1 MARALK
7 HLTGQPLP
15 CRDGEGGRGGVRRL
29 PRRPTA
35 SQMLYESLR
44 DRVPS
49 LELAPGAP
57 LSRAEIAESYGVSQT
72 PVRDALQRLEAEG
85 LAETFPQSRTLV
97 SRIDLAHARETQF
110 LRLGLELEV
119 ARVLAALPDP
129 AAAVAPAR
137 RIVERQATA
146 LAAGDLEV
154 FAALDHD
161 FHRAL
166 CEAAGHP
173 ALWDLIAERS
183 GHIDRLRTL
192 NLPDPGKPLD
202 ILSRHREI
210 LEAIAAGDR
219 DAAEAAVRRHLS
231 GTLQAAEAIRAR
243 RPDCF

>member
-1 MARALK
+1 MTQFQRLEAR
-7 HLTGQPLP
+7 GPV
-15 CRDGEGGRGGVRRL
+15 RDGDGRGGGARRL

-35 SQMLYESLR
+35 AQMLYDSLR
-44 DRVPS
+44 ERVLS
-49 LELAPGAP
+49 LELAPGAA
-57 LSRAEIAESYGVSQT
+57 LSRAEIAQSYGVSQT

-85 LAETFPQSRTLV
+85 LVETFPQSRTQV

-129 AAAVAPAR
+129 AAALAPAR
-137 RIVERQATA
+137 RILERQAAA
-146 LAAGDLEV
+146 LADDDLES
-154 FAALDHD
+154 FSALDAG

-166 CEAAGHP
+166 VEAAGHP

-183 GHIDRLRTL
+183 GHIDRLRAL

-219 DAAEAAVRRHLS
+219 AAAEAAVRRHLS
-231 GTLQAAEAIRAR
+231 GTLQAAEAIKAR

>member
-1 MARALK
+1 MTQFQEVDPNGPHPRPAA
-7 HLTGQPLP
+7 P
-15 CRDGEGGRGGVRRL
+15 GGRRL

-35 SQMLYESLR
+35 AQMLYDSLR
-44 DRVPS
+44 ARVLS
-49 LELAPGAP
+49 LELAPGAA
-57 LSRAEIAESYGVSQT
+57 LSRVEIARDYGVSQT

-85 LAETFPQSRTLV
+85 LVETFPQSRTHV

-129 AAAVAPAR
+129 AAALAPAS
-137 RIVERQATA
+137 RIVEAQAAA
-146 LAAGDLEV
+146 LAAGDLER
-154 FAALDHD
+154 FSALDAA

-166 CEAAGHP
+166 VEAAGHP
-173 ALWDLIAERS
+173 ALWEVIAARS
-183 GHIDRLRTL
+183 GHIDRLRAL

-210 LEAIAAGDR
+210 LAAVAAGDR
-219 DAAEAAVRRHLS
+219 AAAEAVVRRHLS